1 MKNLFFQAGL
11 FLLFLTSA
19 CQAPAST
26 TEEPV
31 PPVTVPD
38 DNPTDTPDEPA
49 PSAPAFPGAE
59 GFARNTTTGGR
70 GGTVYHVTNL
80 NDSGAGSLRNGLAM
94 TGPRIMSS
102 TYRASSSC
110 RRRLK

>member
-11 FLLFLTSA
+11 LLLFLTNA
-19 CQAPAST
+19 CQTPAST

-31 PPVTVPD
+31 PPVTIPD

-59 GFARNTTTGGR
+59 GFARNTTTGEVLHA
-70 GGTVYHVTNL
+70 T
-80 NDSGAGSLRNGLAM
+80 
-94 TGPRIMSS
+94 PR
-102 TYRASSSC
+102 RADVAVPSITSPI
-110 RRRLK
+110 